1 LGLRIETKLVLCS
14 IVIIGLLGFTQVPI
28 ASALTVTITDPAS
41 CVVAG
46 GVHQIATN
54 ECHFAGSLTIP
65 QADTWNV
72 SNLRFSVATLIL
84 EGQVTTLAG
93 LDVDQFTNRGTLNLG
108 VELISIGPNN
118 SWLND
123 CGGVLNLLS
132 NAFISFNGAGTN
144 HGTLNGDATNDIN
157 PANLQSNTLFNSG
170 FVDPSIVL
178 TNVVIQ
184 QISSPCPTVGGEL
197 IPVDNVSLVLAYGLV
212 NSWWM
217 APIGIGIGVGI
228 YLVKRKIE

>member
-1 LGLRIETKLVLCS
+1 LSSGIKVVLS
-14 IVIIGLLGFTQVPI
+14 IVTISALLGFTQVPI

-65 QADTWNV
+65 QADTWNI

-84 EGQVTTLAG
+84 EGQVNTIAG
-93 LDVDQFTNRGTLNLG
+93 LDVDQLTNRGTLNLG

-118 SWLND
+118 TWLND
-123 CGGVLNLLS
+123 CGGILNLLS
-132 NAFISFNGAGTN
+132 NAFISFDANGIN
-144 HGTLNGDATNDIN
+144 HGTVNGDATNEIN
-157 PANLQSNTLFNSG
+157 PGNLQSNTLFNSG

-184 QISSPCPTVGGEL
+184 QISSPCPKVVGGEL
-197 IPVDNVSLVLAYGLV
+197 VPLNNVSLVLAYGLV

-217 APIGIGIGVGI
+217 APIGIGIGLGI
-228 YLVKRKIE
+228 YLVKRRF